1 MLTRWVEARGLETG
15 GALPVPEGQRRMR
28 ASGLFTVWLM
38 TPAGVTG
45 PLVGYLFFKY
55 GTWNFLATVA
65 IAFMIGFVPAGV
77 LSEMG
82 RDVPITSVVY
92 ARRCF
97 GMLGTLPVAILLAL
111 VSLGFF
117 GLTSAVIAT
126 ILAAATNTSSRLWD
140 GVVGIVAVVLVVVGI
155 RLVERCYRY
164 TRIVVPICYAGLVL
178 YLSETFG
185 LRFPSQTTPM
195 KWGPALTLV
204 LTLSLLSWGYV
215 LPTVS
220 RFCTPRSNDDRRANV
235 LFFVAPS
242 LALMMTLTCL
252 GIIGMLA
259 EGSAGTW
266 NLAMRAAE
274 SRGWSLALAV
284 ILAVAAIPGTAMN
297 IYSGSMNLLSAQNTV
312 WSPRQWQQPVT
323 TIALGFIGTSLAV
336 LGILTHVAVFL
347 DQSAVVLVPFTFV
360 VAADW
365 LWVKG
370 RRADVANFFESSR
383 GVRTSIGWPAWGS
396 FLFGIGLSVAGLL
409 LLPQGVQDYIP
420 MPVAGGVMAA
430 GLYVTIARRVARVAL
445 VRRVEQ

>member
-1 MLTRWVEARGLETG
+1 MIPLRAILTRWVKAGGLETG
-15 GALPVPEGQRRMR
+15 GALPVPEDQRRMR

-55 GTWNFLATVA
+55 GTWNFVATVA

-97 GMLGTLPVAILLAL
+97 GTLGTLPVAILLAL

-164 TRIVVPICYAGLVL
+164 TRIVVPICYAGLVF
-178 YLSETFG
+178 YLAETFG
-185 LRFPSQTTPM
+185 LRFPSQTAPM

-220 RFCTPRSNDDRRANV
+220 RFLHTALEGRHTGECVVLCGSILGAYDDANV
-235 LFFVAPS
+235 PRHYWDACGGLSWDV
-242 LALMMTLTCL
+242 
-252 GIIGMLA
+252 
-259 EGSAGTW
+259 
-266 NLAMRAAE
+266 E
-274 SRGWSLALAV
+274 SR
-284 ILAVAAIPGTAMN
+284 
-297 IYSGSMNLLSAQNTV
+297 
-312 WSPRQWQQPVT
+312 
-323 TIALGFIGTSLAV
+323 
-336 LGILTHVAVFL
+336 H
-347 DQSAVVLVPFTFV
+347 
-360 VAADW
+360 
-365 LWVKG
+365 
-370 RRADVANFFESSR
+370 ESSR
-383 GVRTSIGWPAWGS
+383 
-396 FLFGIGLSVAGLL
+396 VARLESG
-409 LLPQGVQDYIP
+409 
-420 MPVAGGVMAA
+420 
-430 GLYVTIARRVARVAL
+430 ARRHSS
-445 VRRVEQ
+445 RRRHSGNGYECLLG